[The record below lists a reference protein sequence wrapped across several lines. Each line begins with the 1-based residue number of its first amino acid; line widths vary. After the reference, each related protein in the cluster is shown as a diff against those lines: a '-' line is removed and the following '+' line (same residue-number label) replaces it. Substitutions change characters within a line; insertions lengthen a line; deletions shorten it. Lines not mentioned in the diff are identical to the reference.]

1 MALKQGVASP
11 RVEAMCTLPLRVG
24 QGIGVMFC
32 ALLLSACASHYRG
45 VECRGEIKTL
55 AGQPLGVTQ
64 ALIIDRFNSFS
75 VAMPKMTVESGPLK
89 STDRNKYLPSAVTR
103 EGFLAQRVS
112 DHKFSIIN
120 APANQWVS
128 YTCP

>member
-1 MALKQGVASP
+1 MALKQGVKSP
-11 RVEAMCTLPLRVG
+11 RAGARLNRPLRVG
-24 QGIGVMFC
+24 QRAGVALC
-32 ALLLSACASHYRG
+32 ALLLDACASQYRG

-64 ALIIDRFNSFS
+64 ALIIDRFTSFS

-89 STDRNKYLPSAVTR
+89 STDRHKYIPSAVTR
-103 EGFLAQRVS
+103 EGYLAQRVS

-120 APANQWVS
+120 APENKWVP